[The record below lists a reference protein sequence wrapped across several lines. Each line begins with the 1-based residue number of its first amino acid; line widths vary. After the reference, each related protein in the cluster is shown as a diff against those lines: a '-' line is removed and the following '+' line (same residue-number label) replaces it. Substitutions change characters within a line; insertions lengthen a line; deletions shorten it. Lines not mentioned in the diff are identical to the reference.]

1 MIRRCLMQTD
11 ARGKVDLGRGIKAGL
26 VAAGVFLVV
35 TVILRFTGLYAQY
48 WEVFF
53 AAGLSL
59 ESMPPRPVVVPGFEV
74 SMLEAVAMRIVGGVA
89 FGAIFAALYS
99 HLPGRFSVVKG
110 VVLSVFLW
118 ILGMI
123 ASIYL
128 YLGWPEWSFGGLS
141 WWGGAVSG
149 TSVSN
154 VLASLGATLAFGALV
169 GGIWRGLS
177 GKEVTPARSGTVALL
192 VAWIA
197 GSLLWLGTAVPYVV
211 IYVLGEVII
220 GGHPFV
226 LVTPGDW
233 WSMLMAV
240 TVFAGPVGWILT
252 LLAWRKTRRGEAGF
266 GLGLAG
272 GIIMFVTIMPI
283 PGALAI
289 IGGVLSRREPV
300 EGAVS
305 GSESG
310 AP

>member
-1 MIRRCLMQTD
+1 MQTD
-11 ARGKVDLGRGIKAGL
+11 AREMVDPVRGIKAGL
-26 VAAGVFLVV
+26 IAAGVFLVV
-35 TVILRFTGLYAQY
+35 TVMLRFTGLYAQY

-53 AAGLSL
+53 AAELSL
-59 ESMPPRPVVVPGFEV
+59 ESMPPRPFGVPGFEV
-74 SMLEAVAMRIVGGVA
+74 SMLEVVAKRIVGGIA
-89 FGAIFAALYS
+89 FGAVFSALYS
-99 HLPGRFSVVKG
+99 HLPGRVSVLKG

-123 ASIYL
+123 AVIYL

-154 VLASLGATLAFGALV
+154 VVASFGATVAFGALV
-169 GGIWRGLS
+169 GGIWRGL
-177 GKEVTPARSGTVALL
+177 KAREVTPARSGTVALL

-197 GSLLWLGTAVPYVV
+197 GSLLWLGAAVPYVV
-211 IYVLGEVII
+211 IYVFGEVVI

-233 WSMLMAV
+233 WSMLMTI
-240 TVFAGPVGWILT
+240 TVFLGPVGWILT
-252 LLAWRKTRRGEAGF
+252 LLAWRKTRRREAGF

-289 IGGVLSRREPV
+289 IGGVLSRREFDRDSRN
-300 EGAVS
+300 A
-305 GSESG
+305 
-310 AP
+310 AIAQ